1 MLETMP
7 ISEKLK
13 MLRGRR
19 GLTLDDLAEQTGLSR
34 SALSNYET
42 NESKEV
48 SQFALV
54 TLAKFY
60 GVSTDYLLGLS
71 AFQKPRNVDVTMT
84 ELSEVA
90 FNRMVNSEM
99 DMDVLNR
106 LIEHKRFPQL
116 TKMIRIYFADELE
129 YGIQSRNMMLD
140 VLSDTIM
147 EFPTNS
153 EETEKAKRED
163 VMLFRSQKFAPHEAD
178 FERIKNVFLS
188 ILKDIKK
195 DMDEKEPTSP
205 PVQMEFLKKLMGA
218 IRELSLPKNPPSPE
232 KAVDWTISQLAKQI
246 TMSAETRKAYKRA
259 FMMSLHDNGKAQ
271 GKK

>member
-1 MLETMP
+1 MAERETP
-7 ISEKLK
+7 GQRIRN
-13 MLRGRR
+13 LREAAFI
-19 GLTLDDLAEQTGLSR
+19 TQKDFAERIGVAPSQLSR
-34 SALSNYET
+34 IESGET
-42 NESKEV
+42 KTISSDILIAIATE
-48 SQFALV
+48 FD
-54 TLAKFY
+54 
-60 GVSTDYLLGLS
+60 VSTDYLLGLS

-84 ELSEVA
+84 GLSEVA
-90 FNRMVNSEM
+90 FNRMVNGEM

-106 LIEHKRFPQL
+106 LIEHKHFPQL
-116 TKMIRIYFADELE
+116 TKIIRIYFANELE

-147 EFPTNS
+147 EFPTTS
-153 EETEKAKRED
+153 EEAEKAK
-163 VMLFRSQKFAPHEAD
+163 
-178 FERIKNVFLS
+178 RIKNVFLS

-218 IRELSLPKNPPSPE
+218 IRELSLPKNPPSME

>member
-1 MLETMP
+1 MAEREMP
-7 ISEKLK
+7 GQRIRN
-13 MLRGRR
+13 LREAAFI
-19 GLTLDDLAEQTGLSR
+19 TQKDFAERIGVAPSQLSR
-34 SALSNYET
+34 IESGETKTISSDILIAIATEFDVSA
-42 NESKEV
+42 
-48 SQFALV
+48 
-54 TLAKFY
+54 
-60 GVSTDYLLGLS
+60 DYLLGLS
-71 AFQKPRNVDVTMT
+71 TFQKPRNVDVTMT
-84 ELSEVA
+84 GLSEVA
-90 FNRMVNSEM
+90 FNRMVNGEM
-99 DMDVLNR
+99 DIDVLNR

-147 EFPTNS
+147 EFPTTS
-153 EETEKAKRED
+153 EEAEKAKRED

-178 FERIKNVFLS
+178 FERIKNIFLS
-188 ILKDIKK
+188 IKK

-205 PVQMEFLKKLMGA
+205 PVQMEFLKKLMSA
-218 IRELSLPKNPPSPE
+218 IQELSLPKNPPSME

>member
-1 MLETMP
+1 MAERETP
-7 ISEKLK
+7 GQRIRN
-13 MLRGRR
+13 LREAAF
-19 GLTLDDLAEQTGLSR
+19 TTQKDFAERIGVAPSQLSR
-34 SALSNYET
+34 IESGET
-42 NESKEV
+42 KTISSDILIAIATE
-48 SQFALV
+48 FD
-54 TLAKFY
+54 
-60 GVSTDYLLGLS
+60 VSTDYLLGLS
-71 AFQKPRNVDVTMT
+71 TLQKPRNVDVT
-84 ELSEVA
+84 
-90 FNRMVNSEM
+90 FNRMVNGEM
-99 DMDVLNR
+99 DMDVLKR
-106 LIEHKRFPQL
+106 LIEHKHFPQL
-116 TKMIRIYFADELE
+116 TKMVRIYFADELE

-147 EFPTNS
+147 EFPTTS
-153 EETEKAKRED
+153 EEAEKAKRED

-259 FMMSLHDNGKAQ
+259 FVMSLHDNGKAQ

>member
-1 MLETMP
+1 MG
-7 ISEKLK
+7 SE
-13 MLRGRR
+13 MCIRDR
-19 GLTLDDLAEQTGLSR
+19 
-34 SALSNYET
+34 
-42 NESKEV
+42 
-48 SQFALV
+48 
-54 TLAKFY
+54 
-60 GVSTDYLLGLS
+60 
-71 AFQKPRNVDVTMT
+71 
-84 ELSEVA
+84 LSEVA
-90 FNRMVNSEM
+90 FNRMVNGEM
-99 DMDVLNR
+99 DIDVLNR

-153 EETEKAKRED
+153 EEAEKAKRED
-163 VMLFRSQKFAPHEAD
+163 VMLFRAQKFAPHEAD

-218 IRELSLPKNPPSPE
+218 IRELSLPRNPPSPE

>member
-1 MLETMP
+1 MELSIQER
-7 ISEKLK
+7 LK
-13 MLRGRR
+13 DLRVER
-19 GLTLDDLAEQTGLSR
+19 GLTLEQLAEQTHLSK
-34 SALSNYET
+34 SALGSYEADDFKDI
-42 NESKEV
+42 SHY
-48 SQFALV
+48 ALIK
-54 TLAKFY
+54 LAKFY
-60 GVSTDYLLGLS
+60 GVTADYLLGLS
-71 AFQKPRNVDVTMT
+71 TFQKPRNVDVTMT
-84 ELSEVA
+84 GLSEVA
-90 FNRMVNSEM
+90 FNRMVNGEM
-99 DMDVLNR
+99 DIDVLNR

-147 EFPTNS
+147 EFPTTS
-153 EETEKAKRED
+153 EEAEKAKRED
-163 VMLFRSQKFAPHEAD
+163 VMLFKSQKFAPHEAD
-178 FERIKNVFLS
+178 FERIKNIFLS